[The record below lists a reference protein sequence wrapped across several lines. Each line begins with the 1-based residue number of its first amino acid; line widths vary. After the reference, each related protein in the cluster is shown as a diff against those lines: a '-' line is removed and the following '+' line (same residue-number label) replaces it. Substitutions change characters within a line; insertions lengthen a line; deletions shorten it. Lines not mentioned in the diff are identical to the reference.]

1 MLQGDQGYEMGDV
14 ELVDLVWGLLK
25 CNDGIT
31 VDVSMRFVPEEK
43 DSCQDCTDQYREQI
57 RNDGEEH
64 GE

>member
-1 MLQGDQGYEMGDV
+1 
-14 ELVDLVWGLLK
+14 LVDLVWGLLK